1 MIKAHIEI
9 GEDGKFDS
17 YEKWGFIYVGSDNV
31 FSAPLKKQDSISYA
45 GESGEWIDKRAVPD
59 AFTYKI
65 KFVIVTPNNDTE
77 NANEK
82 IHAFNEA
89 LYNIDENGVKTL
101 KTITIYNY
109 FKRVKIVGVPTPI
122 SEVSSVYRRVDGSV
136 EDCFEIELSV
146 RVDKPDLCDFHLKN
160 GALPLEIRLVNN
172 NTYDPET
179 GGGVMDD
186 NLYIQFSRPLEPDEH
201 VCLLRRGSS
210 MRDKKG
216 LLWVQRTLGVVMQ
229 TYPSFFRRRNRWI
242 VYYNGSITQSCVSGY
257 TNVIEWPLEHYEQFD
272 RDEVAATFE
281 WDGGTSD
288 NAYLIKDAPYGAK
301 THTIIRSEMGFR
313 WHCDHNVGGDFSEA
327 YIYVGPNSIKL
338 MANLSNYPWHND
350 EGNACN
356 GYTFGIGVYKAA
368 KYRTKYGTRVL
379 TKVQRVSNV
388 CYFRKFFELAYHREH
403 NDNII
408 DAMYRYTKIPQ

>member
-9 GEDGKFDS
+9 GNDGKFDS

-201 VCLLRRGSS
+201 VCLLRRGGSRRGYKS
-210 MRDKKG
+210 RQCALSRGENKMR
-216 LLWVQRTLGVVMQ
+216 
-229 TYPSFFRRRNRWI
+229 SNRWV
-242 VYYNGSITQSCVSGY
+242 VYYQTSGDGNTANY
-257 TNVIEWPLEHYEQFD
+257 QWPLEHNEQFN
-272 RDEVAATFE
+272 RNEVATTFG

-288 NAYLIKDAPYGAK
+288 DAYLIKDEVYTDGRCRRRNFAWGVWSEFDSTARIYKGGNSMHYVSVLGAAQG
-301 THTIIRSEMGFR
+301 I
-313 WHCDHNVGGDFSEA
+313 
-327 YIYVGPNSIKL
+327 
-338 MANLSNYPWHND
+338 
-350 EGNACN
+350 
-356 GYTFGIGVYKAA
+356 TFGIGVYKAV
-368 KYRTKYGTRVL
+368 KFKTKFGIRSLV
-379 TKVQRVSNV
+379 KVQRVSNV
-388 CYFRKFFELAYHREH
+388 CYFRKFAKLEVGFIGSDLINETGNHYKLWTH
-403 NDNII
+403 
-408 DAMYRYTKIPQ
+408 IPK

>member
-65 KFVIVTPNNDTE
+65 KFVIVTPNNDAE

-89 LYNIDENGVKTL
+89 LYNVDEYGVKTL
-101 KTITIYNY
+101 RTITIYNY

-179 GGGVMDD
+179 GGG
-186 NLYIQFSRPLEPDEH
+186 S
-201 VCLLRRGSS
+201 
-210 MRDKKG
+210 
-216 LLWVQRTLGVVMQ
+216 
-229 TYPSFFRRRNRWI
+229 
-242 VYYNGSITQSCVSGY
+242 
-257 TNVIEWPLEHYEQFD
+257 
-272 RDEVAATFE
+272 
-281 WDGGTSD
+281 
-288 NAYLIKDAPYGAK
+288 YG
-301 THTIIRSEMGFR
+301 
-313 WHCDHNVGGDFSEA
+313 
-327 YIYVGPNSIKL
+327 
-338 MANLSNYPWHND
+338 
-350 EGNACN
+350 
-356 GYTFGIGVYKAA
+356 
-368 KYRTKYGTRVL
+368 
-379 TKVQRVSNV
+379 
-388 CYFRKFFELAYHREH
+388 
-403 NDNII
+403 
-408 DAMYRYTKIPQ
+408 

>member
-45 GESGEWIDKRAVPD
+45 GENGEWIDKRAVPD

-89 LYNIDENGVKTL
+89 LYNVDENGVKTL

-160 GALPLEIRLVNN
+160 GAIPLEIRLVNN

-201 VCLLRRGSS
+201 VCLLRRGATK
-210 MRDKKG
+210 RDSNG
-216 LLWVQRTLGVVMQ
+216 RAWADSHLNSIP
-229 TYPSFFRRRNRWI
+229 TYTRPSRHRRQNRWI
-242 VYYNGSITQSCVSGY
+242 VYYNGSIWGYGVSGY
-257 TNVIEWPLEHYEQFD
+257 TQIIEWPLEHYEQFNRND
-272 RDEVAATFE
+272 VAANFE
-281 WDGGTSD
+281 WDGGASD
-288 NAYLIKDAPYGAK
+288 DAYLIEQFPNDHIHNMKAL
-301 THTIIRSEMGFR
+301 MGFG
-313 WHCDHNVGGDFSEA
+313 WNAKYVVGSEDYDFR
-327 YIYVGPNSIKL
+327 ILKGPNST
-338 MANLSNYPWHND
+338 ARVSCPQQYPIQIN
-350 EGNACN
+350 GNAVS
-356 GYTFGIGVYKAA
+356 GVTFGIGVYKAD
-368 KYRTKYGTRVL
+368 KYRVKYGSRVL
-379 TKVQRVSNV
+379 TKVKRVSNV
-388 CYFRKFFELAYHREH
+388 CYFRKFIEVEYYGR
-403 NDNII
+403 NII
-408 DAMYRYTKIPQ
+408 QNVSTWTHIP